1 MSIVSSNMISKH
13 YCPKCQSF
21 DLLKTHRSFVQKN
34 ILGCANKFQCRSCD
48 TVIKQ
53 KGFDKNIPK
62 EVPVFMDKPLR
73 MSADDIMPTVV
84 EETFVVAAEQ
94 KELSEL
100 LTSEVEVPT
109 GQGDYLPED
118 NFRVTETMLSSTSD
132 GKPTK
137 NKKTRVYNAPPK
149 LSGCEQ
155 LVDEPILVQRKKVV
169 WPFAVGSLLVL
180 SGAAYAYIWMPL
192 TTHTGLNNLAQMD
205 MSIGS
210 PLPVASG
217 VNINTPM
224 RSAITSFE
232 LDKAIAVKNDLS
244 GSVKFEIAEAV
255 ASDRVETESI
265 GVLAAENQEVK
276 IATEVVV
283 ENLATSVVVIPPQ
296 AQEWI
301 VINLESPRL
310 IGAISTKADQAE
322 SLVDVP
328 LPSSS
333 VRLYVVAA
341 SKRPKPSSIVKKKR
355 VNNDTTE
362 LLEKVAVKFMQQ
374 DLDRLLPN

>member
-1 MSIVSSNMISKH
+1 M
-13 YCPKCQSF
+13 
-21 DLLKTHRSFVQKN
+21 
-34 ILGCANKFQCRSCD
+34 
-48 TVIKQ
+48 
-53 KGFDKNIPK
+53 
-62 EVPVFMDKPLR
+62 
-73 MSADDIMPTVV
+73 
-84 EETFVVAAEQ
+84 
-94 KELSEL
+94 
-100 LTSEVEVPT
+100 
-109 GQGDYLPED
+109 
-118 NFRVTETMLSSTSD
+118 
-132 GKPTK
+132 
-137 NKKTRVYNAPPK
+137 
-149 LSGCEQ
+149 
-155 LVDEPILVQRKKVV
+155 
-169 WPFAVGSLLVL
+169 
-180 SGAAYAYIWMPL
+180 
-192 TTHTGLNNLAQMD
+192 
-205 MSIGS
+205 
-210 PLPVASG
+210 ASG